1 MRGVVL
7 AERDLER
14 RGASVIISAD
24 KEGER
29 KTKRGR
35 SEKAK
40 ERHKEK
46 LTSDHWTKRGKQQQR
61 TVPPHKENQQDKQY
75 YYYFFFPCA

>member
-24 KEGER
+24 KEGKR
-29 KTKRGR
+29 KKGG

-61 TVPPHKENQQDKQY
+61 TVPP
-75 YYYFFFPCA
+75 